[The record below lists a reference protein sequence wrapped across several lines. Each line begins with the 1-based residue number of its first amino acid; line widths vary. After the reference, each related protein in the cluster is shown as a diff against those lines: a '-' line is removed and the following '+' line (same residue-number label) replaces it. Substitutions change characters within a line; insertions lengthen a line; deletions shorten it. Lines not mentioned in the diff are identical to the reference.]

1 MYKISII
8 IPILNEEIFIDRI
21 LSFFT
26 NSEFPPHEI
35 IVSDG
40 GSEDFSLQL
49 VRKYT
54 SVKIH
59 HSSKKC
65 RATQMNE
72 AAKLY
77 ATGEVYYFVHADVV
91 PPKTWFTD
99 IQESLK
105 EKSNIGGYRFKFD
118 SNRPLLRLNSWVT
131 RFNTLSFRG
140 GDQTVF
146 ISSALFKE
154 LNGYKD
160 WSIMEEYD
168 LIKRAKES
176 GSKYKLIPK
185 DVLVS
190 ARKYENNTY
199 FKINLANLLAWVKF
213 RLGVDH
219 RKIKE
224 SYFRMI
230 NPPKS

>member
-1 MYKISII
+1 
-8 IPILNEEIFIDRI
+8 
-21 LSFFT
+21 
-26 NSEFPPHEI
+26 
-35 IVSDG
+35 
-40 GSEDFSLQL
+40 
-49 VRKYT
+49 
-54 SVKIH
+54 
-59 HSSKKC
+59 
-65 RATQMNE
+65 
-72 AAKLY
+72 
-77 ATGEVYYFVHADVV
+77 
-91 PPKTWFTD
+91 
-99 IQESLK
+99 
-105 EKSNIGGYRFKFD
+105 
-118 SNRPLLRLNSWVT
+118 
-131 RFNTLSFRG
+131 
-140 GDQTVF
+140 
-146 ISSALFKE
+146 
-154 LNGYKD
+154 
-160 WSIMEEYD
+160 MEEYD